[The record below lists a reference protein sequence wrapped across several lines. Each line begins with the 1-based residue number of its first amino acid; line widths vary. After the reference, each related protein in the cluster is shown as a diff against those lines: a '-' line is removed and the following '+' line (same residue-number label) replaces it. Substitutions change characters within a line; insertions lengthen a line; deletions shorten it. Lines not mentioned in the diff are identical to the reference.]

1 MKKLIKWLDVNFEA
15 VLMVI
20 FFALMISLLTVQVI
34 LRFFLK
40 NGFSWAEEVAKLLFV
55 WMAFASFG
63 YLTRNGRHVRVSF
76 LTGKLPETTQ
86 KVILVVCDILFL
98 AFAAVGLKS
107 SFALCVDAI
116 RFQDKLVSVPWN
128 YSVLY
133 FSGVLGFFMMV
144 VRNIQVL
151 VWRFCNWK
159 ASLDRFVN
167 YDGLYYQ
174 NNKICFAPEE
184 KDVLEQLE
192 AAAEEKLE
200 MGD

>member
-1 MKKLIKWLDVNFEA
+1 MKKLIRWLDVNFEA
-15 VLMVI
+15 VLMVA
-20 FFALMISLLTVQVI
+20 FFAVMISLVTIEVI

-40 NGFSWAEEVAKLLFV
+40 NGFAWSEEVAKLLFV

-63 YLTRNGRHVRVSF
+63 YLTRNGRHVRVGF
-76 LTGKLPETTQ
+76 LTGKLPDGAQ
-86 KVILVVCDILFL
+86 KVILVICDVLFL
-98 AFAAVGLKS
+98 IFSAIGLVA
-107 SFALCVDAI
+107 SFDLCMDAI

-159 ASLDRFVN
+159 AALERFVN
-167 YDGLYYQ
+167 YDGLYYK
-174 NNKICFAPEE
+174 NNQLCFAPKEHD
-184 KDVLEQLE
+184 KLEQLE
-192 AAAEEKLE
+192 VAAEEKLE